1 MAEALLDCVE
11 VETGPDP
18 RRSVIWLHGLGA
30 SGHDFEP
37 ILPYLGLP
45 TGSAVRFV
53 FPHAPEIPVTLNMG
67 MVMPAWYDIAE
78 LDLQRRHDE
87 AGIRRSQSQV
97 LALLAR
103 EQERGIRTQDLVLA
117 GFSQGGAVA
126 LFTALRF
133 EEPLAGCLALSTY
146 LVGEESL
153 AQERSEANREI
164 PIFEAHGSFDP
175 MVPLGRGVHCR
186 DQLQELGYKPI
197 WKQYPMQHE
206 VCLEEIQ
213 DIGVWLTE
221 VLGLTGSST

>member
-1 MAEALLDCVE
+1 MRVAGALLDCVE
-11 VETGPDP
+11 VETGPEP

-45 TGSAVRFV
+45 EGSAVRFV

-67 MVMPAWYDIAE
+67 MVMPAWYDITE

-87 AGIRRSQSQV
+87 AGIRRSQAQV

-103 EQERGIRTQDLVLA
+103 EKERGIRTRDLVLA

-153 AQERSEANREI
+153 LEERSEANREI

-175 MVPLGRGVHCR
+175 MVPLDRGVHCR
-186 DQLQELGYKPI
+186 DRLLELGYQPV

-213 DIGVWLTE
+213 DIGTWLTR
-221 VLGLTGSST
+221 VLQLPG